1 MLQRKYF
8 SFVFRLPFSIK
19 IDVNFIMGSFIR
31 QFVVGKPT
39 AAGWGCLWLLIL
51 FLPTVGLTI
60 PSRIFWAC
68 NDKCWIH
75 SASTLWSGYL
85 LHLKHVIL
93 SSCPVV
99 IYTIKTKLSA
109 HNTSLKGKSTAS
121 PRPFL
126 HPWLVS
132 LLKKKPT
139 CGLSSCDVL
148 TWLKCSVLS
157 FWLHILFCSS
167 KPELN
172 YWSLL
177 NSCLSWI

>member
-75 SASTLWSGYL
+75 SASTLWSGHL

-132 LLKKKPT
+132 LLKKKQPV
-139 CGLSSCDVL
+139 GWVA
-148 TWLKCSVLS
+148 VM
-157 FWLHILFCSS
+157 F
-167 KPELN
+167 
-172 YWSLL
+172 
-177 NSCLSWI
+177 

>member
-1 MLQRKYF
+1 MLLGVWYVQRKYF
-8 SFVFRLPFSIK
+8 SFVYRLPFSIK
-19 IDVNFIMGSFIR
+19 IDIHFIMGSLIR

-51 FLPTVGLTI
+51 FLPTVGLAI

-93 SSCPVV
+93 SSCPV
-99 IYTIKTKLSA
+99 IYTIKSKLSA
-109 HNTSLKGKSTAS
+109 HNTSLKGKSTVS

-132 LLKKKPT
+132 HLRKKT
-139 CGLSSCDVL
+139 VGWVA
-148 TWLKCSVLS
+148 VM
-157 FWLHILFCSS
+157 F
-167 KPELN
+167 
-172 YWSLL
+172 
-177 NSCLSWI
+177 